1 MPADLLAAAAHRNAI
16 EHLAGPITAGA
27 IDASLP
33 IAITGLV
40 DVNWTTREPLV
51 VVAPLSDLAEQTL
64 TVTATPVASDG
75 RLLAP
80 AVFVPWTP
88 RGASVPLFVP
98 AVDPVARTNQSFKLQ
113 LALTSAVGDGAPVAV
128 AAGQISQL
136 IEIRLVEGVMGRM
149 AFLLTAEQQRL
160 RRTMRTLAASRT
172 IATATGD
179 ALDRTG
185 ADIAV
190 PRFSDKLVFDASST
204 SIVTQTLPNGE
215 PDADYRRRLTTHRP
229 SLVANNPGVSGLL
242 ARTGVASITF
252 SEVNTPFP
260 VAIRICWTGAGQAV
274 QNLLDNV
281 RATYLVLIDSS
292 AAANA
297 IHQARMLPP
306 DELAAINAQ
315 RTRLLA
321 AYTVPVKAAVAP
333 FLADALDLAA
343 ACRTA
348 LLGAGAAKLTIKR
361 TADGTAGSRYELG
374 LGCDVTMPA
383 AADMT
388 AMAKALTTVAT
399 PADAGVA
406 GALDAMRATLAAGP
420 ADSAGAWFWAACG
433 MRTVEQIDASTVYLS
448 TTAVGPLTIEGTAIV
463 GTGKPIA
470 LAAVRR
476 AADSPDADALLERSV
491 AATATAWTAAGHTAW
506 TGLSAADAATAWKTA
521 ESRPLSDPV
530 GEALAAAGLPTVD
543 NPTATAARLAL
554 IPPALLQTVKLA
566 AADAAAI
573 LAHNTASIDAL
584 RALSLAARGA
594 GVPAMLVLS
603 TATDVLVVFAATG
616 LPGAGVNLGDRTAG
630 AIRWSLVPL
639 AGTTADLVPGG
650 TNCTIRAAGPSL
662 SLAVA
667 VSGAR
672 VGSADP
678 YEAAVVVPD
687 GELIDLEDYE
697 LTMNTLARSCP
708 IGTRINTWN
717 LRKQHVDLDGDGR
730 PEPLTPTLAETYR
743 WYRRGR
749 YRGEGPPD
757 QSAA

>member
-1 MPADLLAAAAHRNAI
+1 MPTDLLAAAAHRNAI

-27 IDASLP
+27 IDAALQ
-33 IAITGLV
+33 IAATGIV
-40 DVNWTTREPLV
+40 DVKWTTREPLV
-51 VVAPLSDLAEQTL
+51 LVATLSDLAEQTL
-64 TVTATPVASDG
+64 TVTATAVGSDG
-75 RLLAP
+75 QLLAP

-88 RGASVPLFVP
+88 RGATVPVFVP

-113 LALTSAVGDGAPVAV
+113 LAVTNAVGDAAAKAV

-160 RRTMRTLAASRT
+160 RRTMRRLAASRT
-172 IATATGD
+172 IATASGD

-190 PRFSDKLVFDASST
+190 PRFSDKLVYDAATS

-229 SLVANNPGVSGLL
+229 SLVPNNPGVSGLL
-242 ARTGVASITF
+242 ARTGVPSITF
-252 SEVNTPFP
+252 SEVDTPFP
-260 VAIRICWTGAGQAV
+260 VAIRICAVGANQAV

-281 RATYLVLIDSS
+281 RQTYLVLLDSS

-297 IHQARMLPP
+297 IHHARMLPP
-306 DELAAINAQ
+306 DQLAVIDAQ

-321 AYTVPVKAAVAP
+321 AYAVPANAAVAP
-333 FLADALDLAA
+333 FLADALDLAV
-343 ACRTA
+343 ACRAA

-361 TADGTAGSRYELG
+361 TVDGTAGSRYELG
-374 LGCDVTMPA
+374 LGCDLTIPA
-383 AADMT
+383 TAELT
-388 AMAKALTTVAT
+388 AMTTALGTVAE
-399 PADAGVA
+399 PADAAVA
-406 GALDAMRATLAAGP
+406 GALAAMRATLAAHP
-420 ADSAGAWFWAACG
+420 ADAAGAWFWEACG
-433 MRTVEQIDASTVYLS
+433 MRTVEQLDATTVYLS
-448 TTAVGPLTIEGTAIV
+448 STAVGPLTVEGTAV
-463 GTGKPIA
+463 VDGGPIT
-470 LAAVRR
+470 LEAVRR

-491 AATATAWTAAGHTAW
+491 AATATAWTGAGHAAW
-506 TGLSAADAATAWKTA
+506 TSLSAADAATAWTTA
-521 ESRPLSDPV
+521 VARPLSDPV
-530 GEALAAAGLPTVD
+530 GEAFAAASLPVVD
-543 NPTATAARLAL
+543 NPVDTAARLAL
-554 IPPALLQTVKLA
+554 VPPALLQTVKLA
-566 AADAAAI
+566 AADATAV
-573 LAHNTASIDAL
+573 LAHNNAAIDAL
-584 RALSLAARGA
+584 RALALAARGA

-616 LPGAGVNLGDRTAG
+616 LPGAGVNLGDRSAG

-639 AGTTADLVPGG
+639 AGVGAELMPAGN
-650 TNCTIRAAGPSL
+650 NCTITASGASL

-678 YEAAVVVPD
+678 YEAAVVIPD
-687 GELIDLEDYE
+687 AELLDLEDYE

-708 IGTRINTWN
+708 LGTRINTWN

-730 PEPLTPTLAETYR
+730 PEPLTPSLAETYR

-757 QSAA
+757 